1 MFYSAVGSIGGC
13 HCLKATVTTSVII
26 IILIRIGRIPLP
38 PVDRIR
44 SPIVSNR
51 DSLPT
56 TAGSIGVQR
65 TRLRTAR
72 RRLHLDGQ
80 IILGQLRGGEVIE
93 FHLIEGVQALG
104 PQDLIQICAK
114 FVGSRTALVHES
126 LT

>member
-1 MFYSAVGSIGGC
+1 MFDSAVGSIGGC
-13 HCLKATVTTSVII
+13 YCLKATVTTSVTI

-56 TAGSIGVQR
+56 TAGYIGVQH

-72 RRLHLDGQ
+72 RCLRRDGQ
-80 IILGQLRGGEVIE
+80 IILAQLRGRQAAKRD
-93 FHLIEGVQALG
+93 LIEGVQALDL
-104 PQDLIQICAK
+104 QDLTQLGAK
-114 FVGSRTALVHES
+114 LVGS
-126 LT
+126 